1 MADPAEEQ
9 LLQLQADVSALQAS
23 LAQQALTSTSAQA
36 DALDLRNQLTQQ
48 AASTAAAEATV
59 QALQATVTAAAT
71 AAAGTQAATAPVFY
85 VAPASATG
93 NTFLDLASSHGAK
106 HFKVASEPL
115 NSLPF
120 DFKDDSDLQLF
131 LDLVLIKSQHWG
143 WTSLFCIPVLDPV
156 TSVSKT
162 WNLLDHYG
170 VVPLA
175 SVRDH
180 AMTYYSTPSKQAQDS
195 VMMYHC
201 LLGSLSVGFLKI
213 ITAELLSY
221 HLPALVAIDGPFP
234 SGPLLLK
241 VIISRAH
248 VDSRATVSFLRNSL
262 SVLDDKMVELDSN
275 VVEFNTYVRAQVQA
289 LYHRHQKTSDLM
301 VNLLKGYKKATDVE
315 FQDLIRRLENDYEE
329 GRDVTVESLMVATD
343 MKYRTRVLNK
353 RWSAPTKEQEQILA
367 LTAQV
372 EHLKDSKVP
381 RTTKPPKIPLLK
393 QPRPKT
399 PNKWAWKDVL
409 PKQGEPTT
417 KLFEGTQYHVNC
429 PFHKNQWVAHP
440 VEECHQNPANNNPS
454 SRRLQR
460 AQLAAAL
467 LEEPEATDEE
477 DDEDDP

>member
-1 MADPAEEQ
+1 MADLAEDR

-143 WTSLFCIPVLDPV
+143 WTSLFCIPV
-156 TSVSKT
+156 
-162 WNLLDHYG
+162 
-170 VVPLA
+170 
-175 SVRDH
+175 
-180 AMTYYSTPSKQAQDS
+180 
-195 VMMYHC
+195 
-201 LLGSLSVGFLKI
+201 
-213 ITAELLSY
+213 
-221 HLPALVAIDGPFP
+221 
-234 SGPLLLK
+234 
-241 VIISRAH
+241 
-248 VDSRATVSFLRNSL
+248 
-262 SVLDDKMVELDSN
+262 
-275 VVEFNTYVRAQVQA
+275 
-289 LYHRHQKTSDLM
+289 
-301 VNLLKGYKKATDVE
+301 
-315 FQDLIRRLENDYEE
+315 
-329 GRDVTVESLMVATD
+329 
-343 MKYRTRVLNK
+343 
-353 RWSAPTKEQEQILA
+353 
-367 LTAQV
+367 
-372 EHLKDSKVP
+372 
-381 RTTKPPKIPLLK
+381 
-393 QPRPKT
+393 
-399 PNKWAWKDVL
+399 
-409 PKQGEPTT
+409 TT